1 VPDNQSAIDT
11 FKRATWLELFYDVAF
26 VALVAQLTYLTAT
39 NYGTLTDF
47 LNIFIVGYAIFIAWW
62 GTTANRN
69 LQPTE
74 NSTDKLIIQLQMVGA
89 FLMSVTMGATFA
101 GEYVWFFVTF
111 GFVRILQ
118 AMMLVLMYYRHPH
131 TRPVTYNILE
141 GILSGAL
148 LWVLSGFLP
157 DPWHFVVAFAALTVD
172 ILTPLTRGRGNTIR
186 YLNVYHLQERL
197 GLFLMLVIGESMIV
211 VALSNTATS
220 LSITEPAVIFSGLAL
235 MIALWWLYFE
245 DMDRHQGK
253 RPKNLFVFLHSH
265 ALLFGALILL
275 SVGYKLILEGADV
288 SGLLFVSAG
297 AIGLAIAIGLIRATL
312 YQLQGR
318 TLIISGI
325 IFLLFCLLG
334 VYGFV
339 YGQVIAA
346 VVLTSVLF
354 GVIAFLD
361 HKDVFARLSGQSARI
376 EATADPF

>member
-1 VPDNQSAIDT
+1 VPDNRTAIDT

-111 GFVRILQ
+111 GFVRFLQ

-157 DPWHFVVAFAALTVD
+157 DPWHFVVAFAALVVD

-275 SVGYKLILEGADV
+275 SVGYKLILEGTDV

-312 YQLQGR
+312 YELQGR
-318 TLIISGI
+318 TLIIGGI

-376 EATADPF
+376 QPTADPS